1 MSYDFQRWRTSSL
14 KEKQKDKLLYAQT
27 ESEFDN
33 LNAIMRQNEELD
45 PKAMN
50 AVAIRIE
57 LLNKWC
63 STYIT
68 DNNDIDRKASKE
80 MEEVLA
86 DKEKFMDSNWLTYAG
101 SDPKFIKYPE
111 DKGLT
116 EWEINYCC
124 L

>member
-1 MSYDFQRWRTSSL
+1 MSYDFQKWRTSSL

-50 AVAIRIE
+50 AVARRIE
-57 LLNKWC
+57 LLNKCC

-86 DKEKFMDSNWLTYAG
+86 DKEKFMDSN
-101 SDPKFIKYPE
+101 
-111 DKGLT
+111 
-116 EWEINYCC
+116 
-124 L
+124 